1 MPSSDPNIFD
11 KVQQAH
17 RGFGDKGVEADSINF
32 SQLKVKPFLEGV
44 SKGNVFFSTS
54 EAFELYKVLLEYA
67 NNKGQVTLS
76 EKSLKITLKIID
88 DTSTLNVQAKVTE
101 VKEGLHAVEFIK
113 LSGDY
118 FSFQDIVKTAKEF
131 YGGHVNATI

>member
-1 MPSSDPNIFD
+1 MTIAEILEHPWMKEDMASEEEVLEEMNNRRWIISGTTPDADMPSSDPNIFD

-32 SQLKVKPFLEGV
+32 SQLKVKPYLEGV
-44 SKGNVFFSTS
+44 SKGNVFYSTS

-76 EKSLKITLKIID
+76 EKSLKVTLKIID
-88 DTSTLNVQAKVTE
+88 ENSTLNV
-101 VKEGLHAVEFIK
+101 
-113 LSGDY
+113 
-118 FSFQDIVKTAKEF
+118 
-131 YGGHVNATI
+131 